1 MKNIYLVC
9 SEEGGVIDVVAA
21 KDFDEVYKN
30 YVGKNYGEFI
40 VEITREDFAKIVKL
54 AKKVDQESAAEINA
68 EINALKEER

>member
-40 VEITREDFAKIVKL
+40 VEITREDFAKIVEL
-54 AKKVDQESAAEINA
+54 AKKVDQ
-68 EINALKEER
+68 LKEER